1 MGVARTGYFIS
12 GRDGTAAWWLESLF
26 SAVVAVES
34 LLPSPSPAWALA
46 QALVRVLARTLPRA
60 HGPLLEEEEEKE
72 RYPVLPEEVYFLLE
86 RRLLRE
92 DEDSLLPKDEDLLL
106 RPDEEYL
113 DLPPEEGYLLFPEA

>member
-1 MGVARTGYFIS
+1 MWPERDTSSLGAMGLQPGGWKAYSR
-12 GRDGTAAWWLESLF
+12 RWSL
-26 SAVVAVES
+26 SPP
-34 LLPSPSPAWALA
+34 LPSPSPAWALA